1 MSEPAPKS
9 RPSGPV
15 TESDRREEPGM
26 QGATTEDTRRL
37 SEGGATTQTG
47 AAAGRTTE
55 QVSTGG
61 SQKKLQIEVT
71 PAAIAQIVRLT
82 RKRLAEGKGAPEGL
96 RIGLRGGGC
105 DGFSYVFEWAD
116 KPPTVRDHVFVL
128 DTGDADLPTVKVLI
142 DPKSMLYLAGTT
154 LNFITGLMG
163 HGFKFENPN
172 VKGACGCGES
182 VQF

>member
-1 MSEPAPKS
+1 MEASAK
-9 RPSGPV
+9 
-15 TESDRREEPGM
+15 REEAP
-26 QGATTEDTRRL
+26 
-37 SEGGATTQTG
+37 SEARK
-47 AAAGRTTE
+47 ALKID
-55 QVSTGG
+55 VSPT
-61 SQKKLQIEVT
+61 
-71 PAAIAQIVRLT
+71 AIAQIVRLT
-82 RKRLAEGKGAPEGL
+82 KKRLGEGKAAPQGL

-116 KPPTVRDHVFVL
+116 KPPGARDHVFAL
-128 DTGDADLPTVKVLI
+128 ASNDADVPEVRVLI

-154 LNFITGLMG
+154 LNFITGMMG

>member
-1 MSEPAPKS
+1 ME
-9 RPSGPV
+9 
-15 TESDRREEPGM
+15 
-26 QGATTEDTRRL
+26 
-37 SEGGATTQTG
+37 
-47 AAAGRTTE
+47 AAAA
-55 QVSTGG
+55 VSPGEKPED
-61 SQKKLQIEVT
+61 QKALKIDVT
-71 PAAIAQIVRLT
+71 PAAIAQVVHLT
-82 RKRLAEGKGAPEGL
+82 KKRLAEGKAAPEGL

-116 KPPTVRDHVFVL
+116 KPASARDHVFTL
-128 DTGDADLPTVKVLI
+128 DSADTEVASVRIFI

-172 VKGACGCGES
+172 VKGTCGCGES